1 MGLSA
6 ELSRAARACQGA
18 ADSLSHSLHPDLSS
32 TQPSAIQTDTFREA
46 EAFSITIRAVMEKLQ
61 PVLPLLE
68 SGAACIGKKKGLT
81 RGSSLVCNGIDT
93 LVRILLSLFNTSNNA
108 ILDASIVRS
117 RSLLP
122 PLNVASCFERMVT
135 HHGQL
140 RAMYGIIHL
149 MVKIIEH
156 VDVSQT
162 LFLSVSEGA
171 KVDRDF
177 QPAKF
182 RAAIKLDD
190 FYGRGFGFHY
200 APEMRNVLR
209 VVNIARGSVHKSHV
223 EHDPSPQ
230 FVKNVF
236 MLGWGWVY
244 SNMVLMDNL
253 GFSIDGVSRIGADE
267 NEMSIVTLRKFM
279 NLVEEPLVAGV
290 NSFVSADVAMNNM
303 FSIPEPGAEDGMEP
317 IDSPLHSE
325 RLREVFQ
332 TIHSPVRA
340 RLISYRSRP
349 IALPSRKHGA
359 GTVKKQKSIPS
370 PSMSSK
376 SSQSSSAKAVPNG
389 QTYGLQPMVP
399 TTSKGKNERPGA
411 EGTRSVQISSEAELR
426 TTDVQN
432 EAPPL
437 LAKAASGWS
446 EVVDRSYLASAF
458 KSSVT
463 SIQTN
468 MSSFLG
474 IAEATPATGLIVH
487 FHGGG
492 FVSQSSSS
500 HQAFM
505 KEICADIP
513 DAVLL
518 SIDYKLAPEHKF
530 PVALHECMYAYLW
543 ALQNASRLG
552 TLAERVVFA
561 GDSAGGNL
569 AVSMALLAD
578 ELGVRAPDA
587 VCVAYPA
594 LHVKSAWSP
603 SRLLSFFDPMLP
615 LSVLELCLKS
625 YVGEEN
631 ADCNSALLSPTLAS
645 DEQLRCLPP
654 ITLLCGSL
662 DPLLDDSA
670 LFAHR
675 LRDAGRTE
683 DCLEVFESMPHGF
696 INMIQVSVTARRAL
710 HFMAKRMSEALQVS
724 LSRRTGLV
732 MDGES
737 GRQSERVGTLSA
749 VGADE

>member
-1 MGLSA
+1 MSLSA

-18 ADSLSHSLHPDLSS
+18 ADALSHSLRPGSS
-32 TQPSAIQTDTFREA
+32 TTQLSAIQMDTFREA
-46 EAFSITIRAVMEKLQ
+46 EAFSITIRTVMDKLE
-61 PVLPLLE
+61 PTMSLLE
-68 SGAACIGKKKGLT
+68 CGAACVGKQEGLT
-81 RGSSLVCNGIDT
+81 HGSSLVCNGIDT
-93 LVRILLSLFNTSNNA
+93 LVSILVSLFNTSNNA
-108 ILDASIVRS
+108 ILDAANVRS
-117 RSLLP
+117 RSLLQ
-122 PLNVASCFERMVT
+122 PLNVASCFEKMVT

-149 MVKIIEH
+149 MSKITEH

-162 LFLSVSEGA
+162 LFLPVSDGA
-171 KVDRDF
+171 EADRDF

-200 APEMRNVLR
+200 TAEMRNVLR

-223 EHDPSPQ
+223 DHDPSPQ

-244 SNMVLMDNL
+244 SNMVLMDNI
-253 GFSIDGVSRIGADE
+253 GFSIDGVSRIGVDD

-290 NSFVSADVAMNNM
+290 TNFVSADVAMDSM
-303 FSIPEPGAEDGMEP
+303 FAIPQPGAEEGMEP
-317 IDSPLHSE
+317 VDSPWHSE
-325 RLREVFQ
+325 RLRDVFR
-332 TIHSPVRA
+332 TIDSPVRA
-340 RLISYRSRP
+340 RLMSYKNRP
-349 IALPSRKHGA
+349 TALPAKKHSAGTLKKQQSMSAVANTSKSTQSLSAESASGRSSGA
-359 GTVKKQKSIPS
+359 GAPS
-370 PSMSSK
+370 ASRARTEPIDDHNARAFNEAVRSNGVGN
-376 SSQSSSAKAVPNG
+376 QEALVTRTSSA
-389 QTYGLQPMVP
+389 
-399 TTSKGKNERPGA
+399 
-411 EGTRSVQISSEAELR
+411 
-426 TTDVQN
+426 
-432 EAPPL
+432 
-437 LAKAASGWS
+437 WS

-463 SIQTN
+463 SIHSN

-474 IAEATPATGLIVH
+474 IEEAKPAVGLIVH

-492 FVSQSSSS
+492 FVSQSTSS
-500 HQAFM
+500 HQGFM

-513 DAVLL
+513 DSVLF
-518 SIDYKLAPEHKF
+518 SVEYRLAPEHKF
-530 PVALHECMYAYLW
+530 PVALHECTYAYLW
-543 ALQNASRLG
+543 ALQNANRLG
-552 TLAERVVFA
+552 TLAERVVFV

-569 AVSMALLAD
+569 AVAVALLVG
-578 ELGVRAPDA
+578 ELGVRPPDA

-594 LHVKSAWSP
+594 LHINSAWSP

-625 YVGEEN
+625 YVGEHDDN
-631 ADCNSALLSPTLAS
+631 CANPLVSPTLAP

-675 LRDAGRTE
+675 LRNAGRTE
-683 DCLEVFESMPHGF
+683 DCFKVCESMPHGF
-696 INMIQVSVTARRAL
+696 MNMIQVSVTARSAL
-710 HFMAKRMSEALQVS
+710 HFLAKRISDALQVP
-724 LSRRTGLV
+724 LSKRTGLV
-732 MDGES
+732 DVEANGKNRGSAEVENS
-737 GRQSERVGTLSA
+737 TSSREHERGS
-749 VGADE
+749 